1 MSFTPPTS
9 SSQPEYVWE
18 LATLYPSQGNWTEAE
33 YLDLTDH
40 SNRRIE
46 FIDGRLEFL
55 PMPTEIH
62 EALVQFLFLAIHRFV
77 EHGQIGKVYFN
88 GIRVRV
94 RPDKLRLP
102 DIVFL
107 HKDNFHA
114 RHNRVWDGADLVME
128 VVSEDRKDR
137 QRDYEQKL
145 GDYAEARIAEYWII
159 DPDRHTV
166 LVHVLDGKQ
175 YQVAGE
181 FKPGERADSKLLD
194 GFSVDVAALFASV
207 EDIPE

>member
-62 EALVQFLFLAIHRFV
+62 QELIAYLYHALYSFV
-77 EHGQIGKVYFN
+77 KKRDLGKVHFS
-88 GIRVRV
+88 GLRVRIRPGNV
-94 RPDKLRLP
+94 REPDVL
-102 DIVFL
+102 FL
-107 HKDNFHA
+107 HKDHYQV
-114 RHNRVWDGADLVME
+114 RHNRVWDGADLAME
-128 VVSEDRKDR
+128 VVSEDPKDR

-145 GDYAEARIAEYWII
+145 VDYAEAGIAEYWIV
-159 DPDRHTV
+159 DYLKRV
-166 LVHVLDGKQ
+166 VVVHRLDGKQ

-181 FKPGERADSKLLD
+181 YKPSERADSKLLD
-194 GFSVDVAALFASV
+194 GFSVDVGELFASV